1 MQFNRCLNLKV
12 WVVWKLFIL
21 GGDIRKS
28 LHNLQLL
35 QLTLPTGELLST
47 LDESSLLC
55 TSMFW
60 IVGLDLYEVNRLSG
74 LTI

>member
-1 MQFNRCLNLKV
+1 MYGNYLA
-12 WVVWKLFIL
+12 
-21 GGDIRKS
+21 GDIRKS

-60 IVGLDLYEVNRLSG
+60 IVGIGS
-74 LTI
+74 I